1 MRPRALI
8 WVLLGVAAAAAA
20 RRWLDVV
27 EVRGNSMAPT
37 LLPGDRLL
45 VARARLRVG
54 DVVLAPDPRTP
65 TRELIKRVASV
76 DATGMDLRGDNSSAS
91 THVNVAPGAAKWR
104 ACVRYWPPARFGLV
118 PSAGA
123 SAGTKYRRGP
133 GHHPVIAR

>member
-20 RRWLDVV
+20 HRWLDVV

-45 VARARLRVG
+45 VAKARPRVG
-54 DVVLAPDPRTP
+54 DVVLAPDPSTP

-76 DATGMDLRGDNSSAS
+76 DATGMDLWGDNASAS
-91 THVNVAPGAAKWR
+91 TQVRVGRGAAKWR
-104 ACVRYWPPARFGLV
+104 AYVRYWPPARFGLV

-123 SAGTKYRRGP
+123 PAGRECRRVAETHVQPHG
-133 GHHPVIAR
+133 